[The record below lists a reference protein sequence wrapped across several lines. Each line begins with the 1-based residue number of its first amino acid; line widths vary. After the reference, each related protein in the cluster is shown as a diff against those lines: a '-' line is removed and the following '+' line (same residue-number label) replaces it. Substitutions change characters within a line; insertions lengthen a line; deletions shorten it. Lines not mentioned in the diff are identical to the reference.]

1 MLLIASSMRKFF
13 GPSLM
18 RRLAVSQVLLTA
30 ILWVCALFW
39 LSSLLKEE
47 RLEDDLAVAQK
58 GAAIAFEL
66 ATINQLTDA
75 KFAAIVKRFD
85 EFQQNEVLNFGVVV
99 FVHREERLIY
109 ATPNAPVEPK
119 VQNQNEMIV
128 VTVGDRRMN
137 YFQKIDEA
145 TKTRFSV
152 LTPSSGNISF
162 TLWSKGILFA
172 PLVMLFPF
180 VFLPALL
187 SIWLALRP
195 WREVSR
201 EVAMKGPQDLSPLA
215 FAPKQHELKPMTKAI
230 NQLLEKL
237 RLSSERERRFIAD
250 AAHELRTPLASIRVL
265 LQTLAARPSCA
276 GDAELIQSLLR
287 SSDRASRLV
296 VQLLA
301 LMRSDIDNIEAPV
314 QSIDLVELLQ
324 ARLADFSPLA
334 NQKRIDLELEVSE
347 LLPVISNQR
356 VEAFVKADLEGITSL
371 VDNLIENAI
380 KYSPTNSEVRVRIQR
395 SADNRWVLTVQ
406 DSGQGIALEHRQ
418 RVFERFFRA
427 PDQSQSGSGLGLA
440 IVKTVADRL
449 NAEVS
454 LDSGIT
460 GGLKVTVKFEH

>member
-47 RLEDDLAVAQK
+47 RLEDDLVVAQK

-66 ATINQLTDA
+66 AAIDLLTDS

-85 EFQQNEVLNFGVVV
+85 EFQRNEATDFGVFV
-99 FVHREERLIY
+99 FVHREGRFIY
-109 ATPNAPVEPK
+109 ASPNAPVEPK

-128 VTVGDRRMN
+128 ISVGDKRMN
-137 YFQKIDEA
+137 YFQKTDEA

-162 TLWSKGILFA
+162 TPWSKGILFA
-172 PLVMLFPF
+172 PLVMILPF
-180 VFLPALL
+180 VLLPALL

-195 WREVSR
+195 WRKVSNEV
-201 EVAMKGPQDLSPLA
+201 VLKGPRDLSPLG
-215 FAPKQHELKPMTKAI
+215 FLPKQHELKPMTQAI

-237 RLSSERERRFIAD
+237 RLSSERERRFVAD

-276 GDAELIQSLLR
+276 SDAELIQSLLR

-301 LMRSDIDNIEAPV
+301 LMRSDIDNLEAPLE
-314 QSIDLVELLQ
+314 SIDLVELLQ

-334 NQKRIDLELEVSE
+334 SQKRVDLELEISE
-347 LLPVISNQR
+347 LLPDCLSQR
-356 VEAFVKADLEGITSL
+356 VEAFINADLEGLTSL

-380 KYSPTNSEVRVRIQR
+380 KYSPSDSQVRVRIQR
-395 SADNRWVLTVQ
+395 SADNNWILIVQ
-406 DSGQGIALEHRQ
+406 DSGEGIAPEHRQ

-460 GGLKVTVKFEH
+460 GGLKVTVKFQR